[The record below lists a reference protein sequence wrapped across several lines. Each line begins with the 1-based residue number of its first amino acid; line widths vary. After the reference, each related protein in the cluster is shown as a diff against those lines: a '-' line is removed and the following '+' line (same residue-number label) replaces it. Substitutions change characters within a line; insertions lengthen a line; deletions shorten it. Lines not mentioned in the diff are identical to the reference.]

1 MKQRRAAL
9 CLELT
14 ALLAEG
20 KAPEWV
26 QLLPAGPKVMGR
38 DGRWW
43 MFSDPDRVAAA
54 SFSDRDRL
62 PIDWEHST
70 EKKAPY
76 GEPAPASGWITQG
89 EVREGSL
96 WGKVEWTDRG
106 REMVEAKEYRY
117 LSPVFKYEIEGME
130 IDRLT
135 SAGLT
140 NSPNFDLQALNQEQE
155 TPMEFLKKLATALGL
170 AEAST
175 EEQVLEAVNRQKS
188 DLETARNREETPSL
202 DKFVPRSDYDAA
214 VTRATNAETKLSEH
228 QAEAIGQEI
237 DSEISKALAAGKI
250 TPATKD
256 YHAAQCRAEGGLERF
271 KKFLEAAPVIA
282 APSGITG
289 DPPATPPALNAE
301 QARISRFFGNSEE
314 DLNKHAPAPV
324 N

>member
-1 MKQRRAAL
+1 MKDRRAAL
-9 CLELT
+9 CFELT

-43 MFSDPDRVAAA
+43 LLSDPEGVAAA
-54 SFSDRDRL
+54 SLSDRDRL

-70 EKKAPY
+70 EKKALY
-76 GEPAPASGWITQG
+76 GEPAPAAGWITQMD
-89 EVREGSL
+89 VREGAI
-96 WGKVEWTDRG
+96 WGKVEWNDRG

-117 LSPVFKYEIEGME
+117 LSPVFNYELEGME
-130 IDRLT
+130 IVRLT

-140 NSPNFDLQALNQEQE
+140 NVPNFDMQALNQLQE
-155 TPMEFLKKLATALGL
+155 VVMEFLKKLATALGL

-228 QAEAIGQEI
+228 QAQAIGQEI

-289 DPPATPPALNAE
+289 DPPANPPALNAE
-301 QARISRFFGNSEE
+301 QTRINRFFANSEE
-314 DLNKHAPAPV
+314 DLDKHAPV